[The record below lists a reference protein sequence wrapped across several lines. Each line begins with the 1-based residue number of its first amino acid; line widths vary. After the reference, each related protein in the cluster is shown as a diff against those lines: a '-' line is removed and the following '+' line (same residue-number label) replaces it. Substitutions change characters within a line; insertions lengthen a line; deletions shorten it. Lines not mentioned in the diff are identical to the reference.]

1 MKSILNSQG
10 DTMRKQTM
18 MILLL
23 TMVLAAATS
32 SGRPRVIR
40 NRAVGASAPVQ
51 EKVTVKISSFK
62 FDPKVVT
69 VAPGTTVEWVNEGG
83 RHTVEADNGSFK
95 SDVLK
100 QGDKFE
106 HKFDKAGTFAYH
118 CEFHGEKGG
127 KDMAGSIVVR
137 LSKKP

>member
-1 MKSILNSQG
+1 
-10 DTMRKQTM
+10 MRKQTM

-23 TMVLAAATS
+23 TMVLATATS
-32 SGRPRVIR
+32 SARPRVIR
-40 NRAVGASAPVQ
+40 NRAVGASGPVQ

-62 FDPKVVT
+62 FDPKVLT

-137 LSKKP
+137 LRPPAKP

>member
-1 MKSILNSQG
+1 
-10 DTMRKQTM
+10 MRKQTM

-127 KDMAGSIVVR
+127 KDMAGSIIVR
-137 LSKKP
+137 GSRKK

>member
-1 MKSILNSQG
+1 
-10 DTMRKQTM
+10 MRKQTM

-32 SGRPRVIR
+32 SARPRVIR

-137 LSKKP
+137 LRPPAKP